1 MSAAHYGRAFV
12 YGDGI
17 NTDMLAPGIYMKH
30 PIATIAQ
37 HCLESVD
44 PDFARTVQPGD
55 VVVAGQGFGI
65 GSSREQAAEAL
76 KHLGVAAVLARSYGG
91 IFYRNALN
99 FGLPVLVCSE
109 VDQIGAGDLVHR
121 RSPRPAPCTTRP
133 AASRLHATPLPQ
145 FLLDMIAD
153 GGLVPHLEKRFAAK
167 RAQPA
172 PERRASFRRSPG
184 ARPSASST
192 AGDAMLH
199 ASSGHRRSQRRT
211 TTMKTIAARLILGV
225 AFPRCS
231 PSARRRRPIRRGRSR

>member
-1 MSAAHYGRAFV
+1 MSENFGRAFV

-30 PIATIAQ
+30 PIATIAG

-44 PDFARTVQPGD
+44 PDFARTVKPGD

-99 FGLPVLVCSE
+99 FGLPVLVCAQVGE
-109 VDQIGAGDLVHR
+109 IGAGDLVSVDAATGAIHNK
-121 RSPRPAPCTTRP
+121 TRGVKLT
-133 AASRLHATPLPQ
+133 ASQLPQ
-145 FLLDMIAD
+145 FLLDMISD

-167 RAQPA
+167 RAA
-172 PERRASFRRSPG
+172 
-184 ARPSASST
+184 
-192 AGDAMLH
+192 AG
-199 ASSGHRRSQRRT
+199 S
-211 TTMKTIAARLILGV
+211 
-225 AFPRCS
+225 
-231 PSARRRRPIRRGRSR
+231 